1 MLTTLILCM
10 ALDYLTGMVAA
21 GIFHK
26 SKKSAQGGLES
37 RSGWKGLCRKG
48 ISLLI
53 VLVAYRLDLIA
64 GTDFICNAVMAAY
77 LVNELLSITENI
89 GLMGV
94 PVPKVLTSAIDLL
107 RQKSEAQEEQGI
119 QGIQKTN
126 KMQSAK
132 GELVEAGEMEQ
143 GYQEIESPKKEYQK
157 REEKEL

>member
-10 ALDYLTGMVAA
+10 ALDYLTGMLAA

-53 VLVAYRLDLIA
+53 VLVAYRIDLIA

-94 PVPKVLTSAIDLL
+94 PVPKVLAGAIDLL
-107 RQKSEAQEEQGI
+107 RQKSETQTANQ
-119 QGIQKTN
+119 
-126 KMQSAK
+126 MQRVK
-132 GELVEAGEMEQ
+132 REMFEAGE
-143 GYQEIESPKKEYQK
+143 KEKLEK
-157 REEKEL
+157 REEKEQ

>member
-1 MLTTLILCM
+1 MLETLILCM
-10 ALDYLTGMVAA
+10 ALDYLTGMMAA

-77 LVNELLSITENI
+77 LVNELLSITENL
-89 GLMGV
+89 GL
-94 PVPKVLTSAIDLL
+94 KVLTSAIDLL
-107 RQKSEAQEEQGI
+107 RQKSEAQE
-119 QGIQKTN
+119 TN
-126 KMQSAK
+126 KMQRAK
-132 GELVEAGEMEQ
+132 GELVEAGEKEQ
-143 GYQEIESPKKEYQK
+143 KHQEREYQK

>member
-1 MLTTLILCM
+1 MLETLILCM
-10 ALDYLTGMVAA
+10 ALDYLTGMMAA

-77 LVNELLSITENI
+77 LVNELLSITENL

-94 PVPKVLTSAIDLL
+94 PVRLIFSDRRVKHRKQTRCREPKGNWS
-107 RQKSEAQEEQGI
+107 KQGKKNRNI
-119 QGIQKTN
+119 RKENI
-126 KMQSAK
+126 
-132 GELVEAGEMEQ
+132 
-143 GYQEIESPKKEYQK
+143 KKERKKNYEWSK
-157 REEKEL
+157 